1 MRLGVLI
8 RGGVDELDWARRLGF
23 ASSEW
28 RRFEASRAGV
38 EHKAWKPFAEQ
49 FASEAKARG
58 VRISAIGALYRN
70 PLDPRQSEFAQAT
83 FRRAI
88 EVAAHIGVKTVA
100 GFAGGGIGNE
110 LGERGGKPGL

>member
-1 MRLGVLI
+1 MRVGVLI

-23 ASSEW
+23 ASIEW
-28 RRFEASRAGV
+28 MRFEASPAGV

-58 VRISAIGALYRN
+58 VRIFATGALYRN
-70 PLDPRQSEFAQAT
+70 PLDPRQTGFAQAT

-88 EVAAHIGVKTVA
+88 AAAAPIG
-100 GFAGGGIGNE
+100 GNTACSCAR
-110 LGERGGKPGL
+110 RGPYTPAV